1 VNDELEQSSHF
12 QNFVAVIVTAGTETV
27 FSGFR
32 ALTFQAQSLIS
43 QDSIRSAINQ

>member
-1 VNDELEQSSHF
+1 VNGELEQSSHF

-32 ALTFQAQSLIS
+32 APFQAQSLIS